1 MCTQQIVE
9 DFILRNSKY
18 QAKEQLGLIHINVC
32 GAITPESFN
41 GKRYF
46 ISFVDDFS

>member
-1 MCTQQIVE
+1 M
-9 DFILRNSKY
+9 Y
-18 QAKEQLGLIHINVC
+18 QAKEQLGLIHIDMC
-32 GAITPESFN
+32 GPITPESFI